1 MRIDQAATKA
11 TNAPNFQR
19 SAVEPLISAGVMIA
33 NVNWNATIAI
43 VGVVCAV
50 PSVGTT
56 SLMFCRPKKCRS
68 PSHWLLPPN
77 AQVKP
82 ITTQVTLTMAI
93 AAKFCI
99 SIARTCLT
107 RTMPP

>member
-1 MRIDQAATKA
+1 MVTNAA
-11 TNAPNFQR
+11 NAPNFQR
-19 SAVEPLISAGVMIA
+19 SAVEPVISAGVMIA
-33 NVNWNATIAI
+33 NVAWKATKAI
-43 VGVVCAV
+43 VGIVWAD

-56 SLMFCRPKKCRS
+56 SWAFQRKAKWLS
-68 PSHWLLPPN
+68 PRYWPVPLK

-82 ITTQVTLTMAI
+82 MMTQVTLTIAI

-99 SIARTCLT
+99 SIASTCLA